1 MIDTTGLNTACLSAF
16 GESLTFAGGEE
27 DTESV
32 TGVVTR
38 PRQPV
43 ATQAQQQN
51 ALLPSVLGPDD
62 LLIEL
67 RTSDYIATDIGRG
80 WTTSVDG
87 KTYKI
92 IRAWPDDGGMTLLE
106 LRA

>member
-16 GESLTFAGGEE
+16 GESMTFASGE
-27 DTESV
+27 DTETV
-32 TGVVTR
+32 TGVITR

-43 ATQAQQQN
+43 ATQQQSQI

-80 WTTSVDG
+80 WTIAVDG
-87 KTYKI
+87 RTYKI
-92 IRAWPDDGGMTLLE
+92 IRAWPDNGGMTLLE
-106 LRA
+106 CRA

>member
-1 MIDTTGLNTACLSAF
+1 MIDTSGLNTACLGAF
-16 GESLTFAGGEE
+16 GESLTFASGE
-27 DTESV
+27 DSESV

-80 WTTSVDG
+80 WTTSIDSR
-87 KTYKI
+87 TYKV
-92 IRAWPDDGGMTLLE
+92 IRAWPDNGGMTLLE
-106 LRA
+106 CRA

>member
-16 GESLTFAGGEE
+16 GESLTFASGEE
-27 DTESV
+27 AESV

-43 ATQAQQQN
+43 ATQAQAQN

-67 RTSDYIATDIGRG
+67 RTSDYIASDIGRG
-80 WTTSVDG
+80 WTTSVDSR
-87 KTYKI
+87 TYKI
-92 IRAWPDDGGMTLLE
+92 IRAWPDDGGITKLE
-106 LRA
+106 LRS

>member
-1 MIDTTGLNTACLSAF
+1 MIDTTGLNTACLGAF
-16 GESLTFAGGEE
+16 GESLTFVSGEE
-27 DTESV
+27 SESV

-43 ATQAQQQN
+43 ATQAQAQN

-67 RTSDYIATDIGRG
+67 RTSDYIASDIGRG
-80 WTTSVDG
+80 WTTSIDSR
-87 KTYKI
+87 TYKI
-92 IRAWPDDGGMTLLE
+92 IRAWPDNGGMTLLE
-106 LRA
+106 CRA